1 MAATEAALLE
11 SELEEVEEAAGGGAA
26 RAVLT
31 ALALAAE
38 GLTDGE
44 CRRLASLAAP
54 ESSQAREEGAGE
66 GGLRCRGPRHGFGC
80 ARARG
85 VSGGGARAGRLSRAS
100 HRPAVRM
107 HEPGLSRPL
116 GA

>member
-44 CRRLASLAAP
+44 CRRLASLASDAQWAAVRLALTP
-54 ESSQAREEGAGE
+54 FLAT
-66 GGLRCRGPRHGFGC
+66 
-80 ARARG
+80 ARA
-85 VSGGGARAGRLSRAS
+85 AAGSDRPRPRRP
-100 HRPAVRM
+100 HRR
-107 HEPGLSRPL
+107 R
-116 GA
+116 